1 VYVAVQ
7 RERLVLTVQANGC
20 REVVARSSGGWSPSG
35 GLFDRDGALW
45 LLEFSSTNAVRVRR
59 IARNGDERIFQ

>member
-7 RERLVLTVQANGC
+7 LERLVLKVQANGS

-35 GLFDRDGALW
+35 GLFDRDGVLW
-45 LLEFSSTNAVRVRR
+45 LPEFSSTNAVRARR
-59 IARNGDERIFQ
+59 IARNGNERTFQ